1 MTNKRP
7 IGDLIIV
14 VTKKKKNLN
23 YCFLKTKFFCLK
35 NEKYRTN
42 IKMERMLG

>member
-14 VTKKKKNLN
+14 VTKKKNFKLLL
-23 YCFLKTKFFCLK
+23 FK
-35 NEKYRTN
+35 NEIFLFEK
-42 IKMERMLG
+42 